1 MNDLMKIYDNL
12 ESNYDVTYPE
22 NSNATYQS
30 LLNYSNE
37 GEKPRQSWYRYK
49 EGYSLDLIKKIICD
63 YKIEEEGVILDP
75 FLGSGTTVMAANSLG
90 KKGIGFEV
98 NPFSFFLSK
107 CKLSNYTNEQVNL
120 FRTSFIKIINKAKLV
135 NNQVSELP
143 KLSISD
149 KVFNKN
155 IESFFMTIK
164 YEINNADIDN
174 EVKNLLLLGWLST
187 LEAISTYRKAGNGLK
202 IRKTFKNVYD
212 TIEKVEEILLK
223 QYNKMYKD
231 LKNDNNKYNV
241 ELYNNSALNLSKFIE
256 SESIEGVIFSPP
268 YANAFDYT
276 EIYKLELWFGGFVN
290 EYKDLKYLRNNS
302 LRSHLNGLTIK
313 QNIDDVGLPTLYE
326 LDCLLELL
334 ISKDLW
340 NKKIPLMLR
349 LYFGQMY
356 HLLEEVYKSLKP
368 EGYCAIIVGNSSYG
382 GIIFPTDLLL
392 AKYAE
397 KIGFE
402 VDKIEVDRYI
412 ITSSQQYKLTSKMK
426 KYLRESVVCLKKKK

>member
-155 IESFFMTIK
+155 IEPFFMTIK